1 MPSTKLTLSVDPA
14 LVRVAKHL
22 AAERG
27 TSVSAM
33 FARLPTAMQAARTAD
48 LSALAPLTR
57 TVSGL
62 VSLPDGRSDGEILE
76 DALDG
81 RHGRTG

>member
-14 LVRVAKHL
+14 LIAVAKRL

-33 FARLPTAMQAARTAD
+33 FARLLTAMQRARTAD
-48 LSALAPLTR
+48 ASALAPLTR
-57 TVSGL
+57 KVSGL
-62 VSLPDGRSDGEILE
+62 VSLPEGRSDRELLE
-76 DALDG
+76 DALAE

>member
-14 LVRVAKHL
+14 LIRVAKRL

-33 FARLPTAMQAARTAD
+33 FARLLTAMQTARTAD
-48 LSALAPLTR
+48 ASALAPLTR
-57 TVSGL
+57 KVSGL
-62 VSLPDGRSDGEILE
+62 VSLPEGRSDRELLE
-76 DALDG
+76 DALAE